1 MITLSQQDKIFL
13 DSKGISEGKL
23 NAQLKQFE
31 KGFPFLRLGGAASPG
46 KGIKVCDKTEL
57 ESYLKVW
64 DTYLSDTDSKVVK
77 FVPASG
83 AASRMF
89 KDLF

>member
-31 KGFPFLRLGGAASPG
+31 KGFPYHRIYT
-46 KGIKVCDKTEL
+46 K
-57 ESYLKVW
+57 
-64 DTYLSDTDSKVVK
+64 
-77 FVPASG
+77 
-83 AASRMF
+83 
-89 KDLF
+89 